1 MAASTKPLAGKRV
14 VVTRAAEQA
23 GDLVRALEE
32 NGAEV
37 LLVPSVTFAEVED
50 KQPLDA
56 AILSL
61 FRFDWLLL
69 TSQNA
74 VRFFA
79 ARCRERGIDLSV
91 LAGAPPSVAAVGPA
105 TAEAARQQGLVVKF
119 VASRNTGEGLAEE
132 LREYVLGKKV
142 LLPRSDRAAADLPAA
157 LSRAGAQLTDV
168 VAYRT
173 LAVHDAAAKELEQ
186 IRQGA
191 ADVITFASPS
201 AFHSFAEQIGADV
214 LRQLAGRTALAAIG
228 PVTARAIQQA
238 GFVAEIVAE
247 DSSAAGL
254 VAAIISWVEH
264 HAPSGAKT
272 S

>member
-1 MAASTKPLAGKRV
+1 MPASTKPLSGKRV
-14 VVTRAAEQA
+14 VVTRATEQA
-23 GDLVRALEE
+23 GDLVRMLEE

-37 LLVPSVTFAEVED
+37 LLAPSVTFAEVED

-91 LAGAPPSVAAVGPA
+91 LAGAPPSVAVVGPA
-105 TAEAARQQGLVVKF
+105 TAEAARQEGLVVKF
-119 VASRNTGEGLAEE
+119 VASRNTGEGLAQE
-132 LREYVLGKKV
+132 LRQHVLGKKV
-142 LLPRSDRAAADLPAA
+142 LLPRSDCAAADLPAA
-157 LSRAGAQLTDV
+157 LSRAGAQLTEV
-168 VAYRT
+168 IAYRT
-173 LAVHDAAAKELEQ
+173 LAVQGAAAKELEQ
-186 IRQGA
+186 IRQGG
-191 ADVITFASPS
+191 ADVVTFASPS
-201 AFHSFAEQIGADV
+201 AFHSFVEQMGADV
-214 LRQLAGRTALAAIG
+214 LHQLFGRIVLAAIG

-254 VAAIISWVEH
+254 VAAIISRCACH
-264 HAPSGAKT
+264 TPSGAKT
-272 S
+272 P